1 MTASCLVLLGACVS
15 DDLSWKQ
22 ELEAQQKELDAQK
35 KELEEQKKQH
45 ETDALRMAELQKTI
59 DGLKKSDTPFSM
71 VLALPP
77 ADTVSKGLDF
87 TSILRVNPSGVAL
100 TKDMIALDYIAG
112 KQFYRVEPNDT
123 KASYVKKSAYFGL
136 KDFEADKNSGG
147 EALDGQYLVTLT
159 TKAEEAVWDDSRMA
173 FVGAYVDK
181 EAKTQMVSS
190 DPFNTVMMPLPAE
203 GLSPWIYP
211 HASFLIE
218 EKKKDD
224 KGNEYIEERFGAV
237 YLPLDGV
244 LFKTKDDS
252 DGRFYTSQNLS
263 DIVFEPDEGCE
274 AAVKIDFDL
283 KKRYVSFEPDT
294 TGNLAWR
301 AFRDSTGV
309 KRQEVKGSVVMKDRW
324 GGVSAYHVIMYWYNT
339 YVFPI
344 NIEATVDQI
353 KAGIPINFNE
363 EVKKMGLDY
372 EIMQNCR
379 RVSAFP
385 VHRLFNDLAYEPF
398 DDKKPEEGEL
408 ILYATPKSGDKYQ
421 TEEIRTVIVNA
432 SEVDE
437 TFIPLTVRFKIVVNL
452 TIK

>member
-1 MTASCLVLLGACVS
+1 MASCLLLPTACVN

-22 ELEAQQKELDAQK
+22 ELEAQKKELDGQ
-35 KELEEQKKQH
+35 
-45 ETDALRMAELQKTI
+45 QKTI
-59 DGLKKSDTPFSM
+59 DGLKKSDNPFSI
-71 VLALPP
+71 VLVNPP

-87 TSILRVNPSGVAL
+87 NSTIRINPSGLAF
-100 TKDMIALDYIAG
+100 TKDMIALDYISG

-123 KASYVKKSAYFGL
+123 KASYIKKSAYFGL
-136 KDFEADKNSGG
+136 KDFEADKNEGS
-147 EALDGQYLVTLT
+147 EVLDGQYLVTLT
-159 TKAEEAVWDDSRMA
+159 TKAEEAVWDDSRFA
-173 FVGAYVDK
+173 FVGAYEDK
-181 EAKTQMVSS
+181 EGKNQLVSS
-190 DPFNTVMMPLPAE
+190 NPFNTVMMPLPGE

-211 HASFLIE
+211 HASFLIQ

-224 KGNEYIEERFGAV
+224 KGNEHIEERFGV
-237 YLPLDGV
+237 IYVPLDGV
-244 LFKTKDDS
+244 LFKAKDES

-353 KAGIPINFNE
+353 KAGIPINFKE

-398 DDKKPEEGEL
+398 DNKKPEEGEL
-408 ILYATPKSGDKYQ
+408 VLYTTPKTGDKYQ

-432 SEVDE
+432 SEVDG
-437 TFIPLTVRFKIVVNL
+437 TFTPLTVRFKIVVNL